1 MNNDSVSLFR
11 MRAIAPSAIITLLV
25 PGFTFAQAGNPMWQS
40 GYDWTCEATAR
51 TICERDG
58 TCKIGDAGGVKF
70 EIEYEN
76 SRALFPDGT
85 VKIKRHYRQTVN
97 DSPLQAEVKVELA
110 DNRVLWLT
118 AVDASRTYS
127 QAWTGAIVEPK
138 GGVVLSITQ
147 GIFCLPESAGM
158 PKG

>member
-1 MNNDSVSLFR
+1 MMNGRLSTCGRVVVGTGIVAMLASG
-11 MRAIAPSAIITLLV
+11 IAL
-25 PGFTFAQAGNPMWQS
+25 AQASNPMWQS
-40 GYDWTCEATAR
+40 GYNWTCEATAR

-58 TCKIGDAGGVKF
+58 TCKVDGAGGAKF
-70 EIEYEN
+70 EIEYES
-76 SRALFPDGT
+76 SRVLFPEGT

-127 QAWTGAIVEPK
+127 KAWTGAIVEPK
-138 GGVVLSITQ
+138 GGVVLSFTQ
-147 GIFCLPESAGM
+147 GVFCLPETSGT

>member
-1 MNNDSVSLFR
+1 MMNGSASTCGRVVAGAGIVAML
-11 MRAIAPSAIITLLV
+11 APGMAV
-25 PGFTFAQAGNPMWQS
+25 AQAGNPMWQS
-40 GYDWTCEATAR
+40 GYNWTCEATAR

-58 TCKIGDAGGVKF
+58 ACKVDDAAGTKF

-76 SRALFPDGT
+76 SRALFPEGT

-147 GIFCLPESAGM
+147 GVFCLPETSGT

>member
-1 MNNDSVSLFR
+1 MIDVRVLAFRIPAVASVVALL
-11 MRAIAPSAIITLLV
+11 APGLAYS
-25 PGFTFAQAGNPMWQS
+25 QSRNPMWQS
-40 GYDWTCEATAR
+40 GYNWNCEATAR

-58 TCKIGDAGGVKF
+58 TCKVGDAGGMKF
-70 EIEYEN
+70 DIEYEN
-76 SRALFPDGT
+76 SRALFPDGA
-85 VKIKRHYRQTVN
+85 VKIKRHYRQTVS

-127 QAWTGAIVEPK
+127 RAWTGAIVEPK

-147 GIFCLPESAGM
+147 GVFCLPETLETS
-158 PKG
+158 KG

>member
-1 MNNDSVSLFR
+1 MIAFRIPAVASVVALLA
-11 MRAIAPSAIITLLV
+11 MRLAY
-25 PGFTFAQAGNPMWQS
+25 AQSSNPMWQS
-40 GYDWTCEATAR
+40 GYNWNCEATAP

-58 TCKIGDAGGVKF
+58 TCKFRDAAGVKF
-70 EIEYEN
+70 EIEYEK
-76 SRALFPDGT
+76 SRALFPEGA
-85 VKIKRHYRQTVN
+85 VRIKRHYRQTVS

-127 QAWTGAIVEPK
+127 RAWTGAIVEPK

-147 GIFCLPESAGM
+147 GVFCLPTLETSN
-158 PKG
+158 